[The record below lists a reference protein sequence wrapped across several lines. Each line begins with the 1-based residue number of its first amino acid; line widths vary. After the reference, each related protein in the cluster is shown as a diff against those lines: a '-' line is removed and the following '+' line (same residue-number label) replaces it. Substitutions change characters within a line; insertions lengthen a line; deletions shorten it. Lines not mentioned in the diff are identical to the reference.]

1 MKIKDLI
8 SFHISRADILKAW
21 SVWQKGAFKKLGY
34 GKNVFNFATKGYSQA
49 RFTLDDD
56 QYLLIDKAV
65 TMLKE
70 TSKDDYELLVDYYV
84 KGMTYKQIAENKGFS
99 TVVFYR
105 HLDNAQSHFYQNLL
119 ELI

>member
-8 SFHISRADILKAW
+8 SSHVSRADILKAW
-21 SVWQKGAFKKLGY
+21 SLWQKGAFKKLGY
-34 GKNVFNFATKGYSQA
+34 GKNVFTFTLKGYSQA
-49 RFTLDDD
+49 KFTLDDD

-70 TSKDDYELLVDYYV
+70 ISKDDYELLVDYYV
-84 KGMTYKQIAENKGFS
+84 KGMSYKQIAEIKGFPA
-99 TVVFYR
+99 VVFYR
-105 HLDNAQSHFYQNLL
+105 YLDNAQSHFYQNLL